1 MASWGKCVR
10 DGELGE
16 RLNSVCESYESC
28 EIELGS
34 TRCGRAV
41 RAVRDG

>member
-1 MASWGKCVR
+1 MASWVL
-10 DGELGE
+10 EMGE

-41 RAVRDG
+41 RVVRAVRDG